1 MRSEVVVRFGPEREF
16 TIALDGIEPMP
27 ADVARWWLDE
37 QFVKHECTPLK
48 PTGKVL
54 IADKV
59 LAIPVAVGAQ
69 QFEDVAWARDY
80 ARAAAAALGKPAIRV
95 DVDALSVSF

>member
-1 MRSEVVVRFGPEREF
+1 MRSEVTIRFGTEREF
-16 TIALDGIEPMP
+16 VVSLDGLEPMP

-48 PTGKVL
+48 ATGKVL

-80 ARAAAAALGKPAIRV
+80 GRAAAAALGKSVVRV
-95 DVDALSVSF
+95 DVDALSVSY

>member
-1 MRSEVVVRFGPEREF
+1 
-16 TIALDGIEPMP
+16 MP

-37 QFVKHECTPLK
+37 QFVKHECRPLK

-54 IADKV
+54 IADKL

-69 QFEDVAWARDY
+69 QFDDVAWARDF
-80 ARAAAAALGKPAIRV
+80 ARAAAAALDKPVVRI
-95 DVDALSVSF
+95 DVEALVVSY

>member
-1 MRSEVVVRFGPEREF
+1 MRSEVLVRFGPEVEI
-16 TIALDGIEPMP
+16 TLPLDGLEPMP

-37 QFVKHECTPLK
+37 QFVKHECTPFK

-80 ARAAAAALGKPAIRV
+80 ARATVSALGKPAVRI
-95 DVDALSVSF
+95 DVAALTVSF

>member
-27 ADVARWWLDE
+27 SDVARWWLDE
-37 QFVKHECTPLK
+37 QFVKHECTPFK

-80 ARAAAAALGKPAIRV
+80 ARAAAAALGKASIRI
-95 DVDALSVSF
+95 DVDGLNISY